1 MAEIHVQT
9 KKHNTAIPTWV
20 WIVIAL
26 LIVGIVTW
34 FVVKNKET
42 TPVQTPSPASPTSQ
56 VQGPNIPVALA
67 MLV

>member
-9 KKHNTAIPTWV
+9 KKHTSTPTWV

-26 LIVGIVTW
+26 LIVVTVTW

-42 TPVQTPSPASPTSQ
+42 APVQTPSPANPTSQ
-56 VQGPNIPVALA
+56 VHGHIDLNGLA
-67 MLV
+67 VLV